1 MKPQTYAVS
10 RLLAVPKGSV
20 KDVFTL
26 KNDGKYF
33 GVIEG
38 EDNFFVC
45 LTEFDSPLKAANHA
59 RSLKRQKNIGS
70 AANTLKKLEDP
81 KIRSKVP
88 KKTQLFTEAEVATRT
103 HLQFKEVWVIT
114 NPEGKFVVESIK
126 NKTLVKYSNE
136 RNKAQVFK
144 TYEDAAFTLNTLDMV
159 VKKGH
164 QLRRYFESV

>member
-1 MKPQTYAVS
+1 MS
-10 RLLAVPKGSV
+10 ELLAVPKGNV

-26 KNDGKYF
+26 KKNGKYF

-59 RSLKRQKNIGS
+59 RSLKRQNKIGS
-70 AANTLKKLEDP
+70 AANTLKKLEAP

-88 KKTQLFTEAEVATRT
+88 KKKKLFTEAEVATQT
-103 HLQFKEVWVIT
+103 HLRYREVWVIM
-114 NPEGKFVVESIK
+114 NPDGKFVVESIT
-126 NKTLVKYSNE
+126 NKTLVKYSGE
-136 RNKAQVFK
+136 RGNAQVFK
-144 TYEDAAFTLNTLDMV
+144 TYEDALFTSNTLDMV

-164 QLRRYFESV
+164 QLRRYFESAE

>member
-1 MKPQTYAVS
+1 MS
-10 RLLAVPKGSV
+10 RLLAVPKGNV

-26 KNDGKYF
+26 KNNGKYF

-59 RSLKRQKNIGS
+59 RSLKRQNKIGS
-70 AANTLKKLEDP
+70 AANTLKKLEAP

-88 KKTQLFTEAEVATRT
+88 KKKKLFTEAEVATQT
-103 HLQFKEVWVIT
+103 HLRYREVWVIM
-114 NPEGKFVVESIK
+114 NPEGKFVVESIA
-126 NKTLVKYSNE
+126 NKTLVKYSGE
-136 RNKAQVFK
+136 RGNAQVFK
-144 TYEDAAFTLNTLDMV
+144 TYEDALFTSNTLDMV

-164 QLRRYFESV
+164 QLRRYFESAE

>member
-1 MKPQTYAVS
+1 MS
-10 RLLAVPKGSV
+10 ELLAVPKGNV

-26 KNDGKYF
+26 KNNGKYF

-59 RSLKRQKNIGS
+59 RSLKRQNKIGS
-70 AANTLKKLEDP
+70 AANTLKKLEAP

-88 KKTQLFTEAEVATRT
+88 KKKKLFTEAEVATQT
-103 HLQFKEVWVIT
+103 HLRYREVWVIM
-114 NPEGKFVVESIK
+114 NPDGKFVVESIA
-126 NKTLVKYSNE
+126 NKTLVKYSGE
-136 RNKAQVFK
+136 RGNAQVFK
-144 TYEDAAFTLNTLDMV
+144 TYEDALFTSNTLDMV

-164 QLRRYFESV
+164 QLRRYFERAE